1 MSTKSVAGTRCEHL
15 TVTLDIQPS
24 TRHLSVYAVL
34 HRLHPHHCHIG
45 RNEPTR
51 LLDAFSRYSLGGV
64 GYVDAVAFDNVF
76 ESINGTLELAF
87 VPAITVRGFSE
98 ASAMMG

>member
-1 MSTKSVAGTRCEHL
+1 M
-15 TVTLDIQPS
+15 
-24 TRHLSVYAVL
+24 
-34 HRLHPHHCHIG
+34 
-45 RNEPTR
+45 
-51 LLDAFSRYSLGGV
+51 DAFSRYSLGGV